1 MEKPTNLFPSHFLMR
16 ASKNKFDF
24 LSIDPEYFEKQFC
37 INCKK
42 INSVHGDILYEN
54 ADNYLSE
61 FLDIETLFINYQE
74 VDMLKKIWFDY
85 DQRKLFEFLARL
97 SNLPKIFSL
106 IDINERIDLFE
117 NDNGSEIFSVLQRM
131 FERKRENDVK
141 LIKFTEKIFKK

>member
-1 MEKPTNLFPSHFLMR
+1 
-16 ASKNKFDF
+16 
-24 LSIDPEYFEKQFC
+24 
-37 INCKK
+37 
-42 INSVHGDILYEN
+42 
-54 ADNYLSE
+54 
-61 FLDIETLFINYQE
+61 
-74 VDMLKKIWFDY
+74 MLKKIWFDY